1 MKPTR
6 IGKTTLKASPLA
18 YGCWRIGGGWEAR
31 KVTAKARETGV
42 KALLAAQEAGYTLFD
57 LADIYCE
64 GVSEELMG
72 LAFKQSK
79 ALKKSAVITTKCG
92 IRVPESNESYR
103 YDLSADYIVQ
113 SCEKSLQRMGID
125 CIDIYQLHRP
135 DWLMDPAEVA
145 KAFSKL
151 KKAGKVKYFGV
162 SNFSPSQVSCLQSA
176 LKDPLVA
183 NQFEAS
189 LMHLDPFENGTLD
202 QCLERGLTP
211 MAWSPLAGG
220 FLGNGKKS
228 VLPKQENYKP
238 AKVRRRLDLMA
249 RDFDVSRGAVALAWL
264 LRHPAGIIPIVGS
277 IQPERIRELTAA
289 TELKLSREQWYALL
303 TSALKEDLP

>member
-1 MKPTR
+1 MNPIR
-6 IGKTTLKASPLA
+6 IAKTTLKISPLA
-18 YGCWRIGGGWEAR
+18 YGCWRIAGGWEAR

-42 KALLAAQEAGYTLFD
+42 KALLAAQESGYTLFD

-72 LAFKQSK
+72 LALKQSK
-79 ALKKSAVITTKCG
+79 ALKKSAIIATKCG
-92 IRVPESNESYR
+92 IRVPESNEPFQ

-145 KAFSKL
+145 KAFAKL
-151 KKAGKVKYFGV
+151 KKAGKVKHFGV
-162 SNFSPSQVSCLQSA
+162 SNFSPSQLACLQSA

-189 LMHLDPFENGTLD
+189 LMHLDAFENGTLD
-202 QCLERGLTP
+202 QCIERGITP
-211 MAWSPLAGG
+211 LAWSPLAGG
-220 FLGNGKKS
+220 FLGNGKTS
-228 VLPKQENYKP
+228 VLPTQENYKP

-249 RDFDVSRGAVALAWL
+249 RDFGVSRGAVALAWL
-264 LRHPAGIIPIVGS
+264 LRHPAGIVPIVGS
-277 IQPERIRELTAA
+277 TQPERIRELAAA
-289 TELKLSREQWYALL
+289 TELQLSREQWYALL

>member
-18 YGCWRIGGGWEAR
+18 YGCWRIAGGWEAR

-72 LAFKQSK
+72 LALKQSK
-79 ALKKSAVITTKCG
+79 ALKKSAVIATKCG
-92 IRVPESNESYR
+92 IRVPESNEPFR

-145 KAFSKL
+145 KAFAKL
-151 KKAGKVKYFGV
+151 KKAGKVKHFGV
-162 SNFSPSQVSCLQSA
+162 SNFSPSQLACLQSA

-189 LMHLDPFENGTLD
+189 LMHLDAFENGTLD
-202 QCLERGLTP
+202 QCIERGITP
-211 MAWSPLAGG
+211 LAWSPLAGG
-220 FLGNGKKS
+220 FLGNGKKY
-228 VLPKQENYKP
+228 VLPTQEKYKP
-238 AKVRRRLDLMA
+238 AKVRRRLDILA
-249 RDFDVSRGAVALAWL
+249 KELGVSRGQIALAWL
-264 LRHPAGIIPIVGS
+264 LRHPSGIVPIVGS
-277 IQPERIRELTAA
+277 IQPERIRDLATAGA
-289 TELKLSREQWYALL
+289 VKLSHEQWYFLL
-303 TSALKEDLP
+303 TGALKEDLP